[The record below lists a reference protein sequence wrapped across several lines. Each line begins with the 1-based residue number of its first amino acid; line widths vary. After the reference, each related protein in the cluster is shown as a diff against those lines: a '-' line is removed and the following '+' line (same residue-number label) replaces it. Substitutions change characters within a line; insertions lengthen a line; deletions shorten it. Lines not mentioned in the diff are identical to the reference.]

1 MSAALVV
8 PGLLALASSCCP
20 AISLFLRRRLFRLWL
35 ATALGAG
42 FRAGNPF
49 ETRPANLAATALLR
63 RRLFGRCLLCRCL
76 LRRCFFRRHPPLE
89 ARNTSAGGVT
99 FNSFSTQ
106 PQANGSFYRGTIDL
120 MPMLCDPYLSPGHKS
135 TSGLTDGL
143 HQRLP
148 VVARIALCDSSRS
161 LARADRL
168 SRASLLQ

>member
-1 MSAALVV
+1 
-8 PGLLALASSCCP
+8 
-20 AISLFLRRRLFRLWL
+20 
-35 ATALGAG
+35 
-42 FRAGNPF
+42 
-49 ETRPANLAATALLR
+49 
-63 RRLFGRCLLCRCL
+63 
-76 LRRCFFRRHPPLE
+76 
-89 ARNTSAGGVT
+89 
-99 FNSFSTQ
+99 
-106 PQANGSFYRGTIDL
+106 